1 MTSTAIVFFASFVSV
16 FALGLQSLNVNQGQ
30 YGLASATSLV
40 ICTGSLGLFKVLPE
54 SGVPQ
59 MLAYYVGCNL
69 GIIASMW
76 SHPRLTRWWGAR
88 NKT

>member
-1 MTSTAIVFFASFVSV
+1 VTSAAIVFFASYVSV

-40 ICTGSLGLFKVLPE
+40 ICTGSLGLFKVLPD
-54 SGVPQ
+54 SGVLQ
-59 MLAYYVGCNL
+59 IVAYYAGCNL
-69 GIIASMW
+69 GIITSMW
-76 SHPRLTRWWGAR
+76 SHPRLKRWWAGR